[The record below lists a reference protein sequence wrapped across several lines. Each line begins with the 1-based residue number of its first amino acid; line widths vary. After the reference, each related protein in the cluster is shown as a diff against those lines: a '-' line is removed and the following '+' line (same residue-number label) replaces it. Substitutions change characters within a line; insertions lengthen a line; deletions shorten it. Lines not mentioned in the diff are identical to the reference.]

1 MLNLI
6 TCAEMVICSVAQS
19 IAFTYKSHLEYS
31 TRRVSE
37 NPHHLSNARRNKH
50 PGFCDGL
57 FSLLTSTTDVID
69 DTRNTFI
76 KSYDDMTEKETQLDE
91 LMRCRDAFNWSD
103 EELLDPKDRGRKSK
117 RDKSN
122 LPKVNGGK
130 GQSLSMQAFTQIR
143 KTMSKGDARR
153 AQNPNDFVLRR
164 RKSDGD
170 GGLDEEHVQEFELQ
184 DRSPDKN
191 PDQKT
196 TDGFAIEIN
205 LADDPEA

>member
-19 IAFTYKSHLEYS
+19 IAFTYKSHLDYS
-31 TRRVSE
+31 SSSHRVSQ
-37 NPHHLSNARRNKH
+37 NPHHISNTRRNKQ
-50 PGFCDGL
+50 PGFCEGL

-76 KSYDDMTEKETQLDE
+76 KSYDDMSEKETQLDE

-103 EELLDPKDRGRKSK
+103 EELLDSKDRGRKSK

-130 GQSLSMQAFTQIR
+130 TQSISMQAYT
-143 KTMSKGDARR
+143 
-153 AQNPNDFVLRR
+153 
-164 RKSDGD
+164 
-170 GGLDEEHVQEFELQ
+170 
-184 DRSPDKN
+184 
-191 PDQKT
+191 
-196 TDGFAIEIN
+196 
-205 LADDPEA
+205 